1 MLEHIKHL
9 QALDIQKEGVDA
21 MEEVRYGRRIR
32 AFRKLKR
39 IQQVE
44 FAKRIGI
51 SVTILGR
58 IERGEK
64 IPTDEQLQKIADEL
78 TYRCRGIKR

>member
-1 MLEHIKHL
+1 
-9 QALDIQKEGVDA
+9 
-21 MEEVRYGRRIR
+21 MEDDYYGRRIR

-39 IQQVE
+39 IQQTGL
-44 FAKRIGI
+44 AKRIGI

-64 IPTDEQLQKIADEL
+64 QPSQAQLQSIADVFDIDIQEL
-78 TYRCRGIKR
+78 KGN

>member
-1 MLEHIKHL
+1 
-9 QALDIQKEGVDA
+9 
-21 MEEVRYGRRIR
+21 MEENRYGRRIR

-39 IQQVE
+39 IQQTE
-44 FAKRIGI
+44 FAKQISM

-64 IPTDEQLQKIADEL
+64 IPSEEQFQKIADVLQIDIQEL
-78 TYRCRGIKR
+78 KGE

>member
-1 MLEHIKHL
+1 
-9 QALDIQKEGVDA
+9 
-21 MEEVRYGRRIR
+21 MEENRYGRRIR

-39 IQQVE
+39 VQQTE

-64 IPTDEQLQKIADEL
+64 KPSEEQLQTIADALSIDIQEL
-78 TYRCRGIKR
+78 KGE

>member
-1 MLEHIKHL
+1 
-9 QALDIQKEGVDA
+9 
-21 MEEVRYGRRIR
+21 MEENRYGRRIR

-39 IQQVE
+39 IQQTE
-44 FAKRIGI
+44 FAKQIGM

-64 IPTDEQLQKIADEL
+64 LPSEEQFQKIADVLQIDIQEL
-78 TYRCRGIKR
+78 KGE

>member
-1 MLEHIKHL
+1 
-9 QALDIQKEGVDA
+9 
-21 MEEVRYGRRIR
+21 MEEGRYSRRIR

-44 FAKRIGI
+44 LAKRIGM

-64 IPTDEQLQKIADEL
+64 IPTSEQLQKIADEL
-78 TYRCRGIKR
+78 HIDVEELIGK

>member
-1 MLEHIKHL
+1 
-9 QALDIQKEGVDA
+9 
-21 MEEVRYGRRIR
+21 MEENQYGRRIR

-39 IQQVE
+39 IQQTE
-44 FAKRIGI
+44 FAKHIGI

-64 IPTDEQLQKIADEL
+64 NASEEQLQTIADVLQIDINEL
-78 TYRCRGIKR
+78 KGE

>member
-1 MLEHIKHL
+1 
-9 QALDIQKEGVDA
+9 
-21 MEEVRYGRRIR
+21 MEENRYGRRIR

-64 IPTDEQLQKIADEL
+64 MPSKEQLQKIADALSINILEL
-78 TYRCRGIKR
+78 KGE

>member
-1 MLEHIKHL
+1 
-9 QALDIQKEGVDA
+9 
-21 MEEVRYGRRIR
+21 MEENQYGRRIR

-39 IQQVE
+39 IQQIE
-44 FAKRIGI
+44 FAKYIGI

-64 IPTDEQLQKIADEL
+64 DASEEQLQTIADVLKIDINEL
-78 TYRCRGIKR
+78 KGE

>member
-1 MLEHIKHL
+1 
-9 QALDIQKEGVDA
+9 
-21 MEEVRYGRRIR
+21 MEDDRYGRRIR

-39 IQQVE
+39 IQQTE
-44 FAKRIGI
+44 LAKRIRI

-64 IPTDEQLQKIADEL
+64 QPTDEQLQLIADVFDIDIQEL
-78 TYRCRGIKR
+78 KGDE

>member
-1 MLEHIKHL
+1 
-9 QALDIQKEGVDA
+9 
-21 MEEVRYGRRIR
+21 MEEDRYGRRIR

-39 IQQVE
+39 IQQTE
-44 FAKRIGI
+44 FAKRIGL

-64 IPTDEQLQKIADEL
+64 MPSEEQLQNIADALSIDIREL
-78 TYRCRGIKR
+78 KGE

>member
-1 MLEHIKHL
+1 
-9 QALDIQKEGVDA
+9 
-21 MEEVRYGRRIR
+21 MEDDYYGRRIR

-39 IQQVE
+39 IQQTGL
-44 FAKRIGI
+44 AKRIGI

-64 IPTDEQLQKIADEL
+64 QPSQEQLQSIADVFDIDIQEL
-78 TYRCRGIKR
+78 KGN

>member
-1 MLEHIKHL
+1 
-9 QALDIQKEGVDA
+9 
-21 MEEVRYGRRIR
+21 MEEDRYGRRIR

-39 IQQVE
+39 IQQTE

-64 IPTDEQLQKIADEL
+64 MPSIEQLQKIADALSIDILEL
-78 TYRCRGIKR
+78 KGE

>member
-1 MLEHIKHL
+1 
-9 QALDIQKEGVDA
+9 
-21 MEEVRYGRRIR
+21 MEEDRYGRRIR

-39 IQQVE
+39 IQQTE
-44 FAKRIGI
+44 FSKRIGI

-64 IPTDEQLQKIADEL
+64 VPSEEQLQTIADALSIDIQEL
-78 TYRCRGIKR
+78 KGE

>member
-1 MLEHIKHL
+1 
-9 QALDIQKEGVDA
+9 
-21 MEEVRYGRRIR
+21 MEDDRYGRRIR

-39 IQQVE
+39 IQQTE
-44 FAKRIGI
+44 LAKRISI

-64 IPTDEQLQKIADEL
+64 QPTDEQLQSIADVFDIDIQEL
-78 TYRCRGIKR
+78 KGNK

>member
-1 MLEHIKHL
+1 
-9 QALDIQKEGVDA
+9 
-21 MEEVRYGRRIR
+21 MEKGQYGRRIR

-39 IQQVE
+39 IQQTE

-51 SVTILGR
+51 SVTTLGR

-64 IPTDEQLQKIADEL
+64 LPKEETLQTIADEL
-78 TYRCRGIKR
+78 SIDIEELKGQ

>member
-1 MLEHIKHL
+1 
-9 QALDIQKEGVDA
+9 
-21 MEEVRYGRRIR
+21 MEDDRYGRRIR

-39 IQQVE
+39 IQQTE
-44 FAKRIGI
+44 LAKRIGM

-64 IPTDEQLQKIADEL
+64 QPTDEQLQVIADIFDIEIQEL
-78 TYRCRGIKR
+78 KGNE

>member
-1 MLEHIKHL
+1 
-9 QALDIQKEGVDA
+9 
-21 MEEVRYGRRIR
+21 MEEGRYSRRIR

-44 FAKRIGI
+44 LAKRIGI

-64 IPTDEQLQKIADEL
+64 IPTSEQLQKIADEL
-78 TYRCRGIKR
+78 HIDVEELIGK

>member
-1 MLEHIKHL
+1 
-9 QALDIQKEGVDA
+9 
-21 MEEVRYGRRIR
+21 MEENRYGRRIR

-39 IQQVE
+39 IQQTE
-44 FAKRIGI
+44 FAKQISI

-64 IPTDEQLQKIADEL
+64 IPSEEQFQKIADVLQIDVQEL
-78 TYRCRGIKR
+78 KGE

>member
-1 MLEHIKHL
+1 
-9 QALDIQKEGVDA
+9 
-21 MEEVRYGRRIR
+21 MEEDRYGRRIR

-39 IQQVE
+39 IQQTE
-44 FAKRIGI
+44 FSKRIGI

-64 IPTDEQLQKIADEL
+64 IPSEEQLQTIADALSIDIQEL
-78 TYRCRGIKR
+78 KGE

>member
-1 MLEHIKHL
+1 
-9 QALDIQKEGVDA
+9 
-21 MEEVRYGRRIR
+21 MEENRYGRRIR

-39 IQQVE
+39 VQQTE

-64 IPTDEQLQKIADEL
+64 TPSEEQLQTIADALSIDIQEL
-78 TYRCRGIKR
+78 KGE